1 MHDSLATELTSALP
15 SEPPKFLRNIHL
27 SLRPQGFTLIE
38 LLIAMAILAIIS
50 AVAVPLY
57 TQYSQRTFR
66 AEAQADLMRCAQGM
80 ERMGAIN
87 FTYVNALDTDADG
100 VGDANTGA
108 VTANVCTVTTGN
120 YTITVE
126 GPPTATSFIVRA
138 VPDANTP
145 VSGTGS
151 LEMDA
156 TGSRRWDSNADGDY
170 DDPNE
175 DSWTH

>member
-1 MHDSLATELTSALP
+1 MLTTLP
-15 SEPPKFLRNIHL
+15 KGTTMRNRL
-27 SLRPQGFTLIE
+27 SRHHAVRPHGFTLIE

-100 VGDANTGA
+100 VGDTNTGA
-108 VTANVCTVTTGN
+108 VTANVCTVTSNN

-126 GPPTATSFIVRA
+126 GPPTANTFIVRG
-138 VPDANTP
+138 VPNANTP
-145 VSGTGS
+145 VSGTGN

-156 TGSRRWDSNADGDY
+156 AGSRRWDANADGDF
-170 DDPNE
+170 DDADE